1 MTDHATVSSI
11 TKRAK
16 RRARKLIAFLTSPIN
31 ALAGVGFTVV
41 AAVLVSVV
49 LISLQARDQA
59 LAGAK
64 QKLANTAVLVARHF
78 EQQLAEITA
87 GQIDLVER
95 LRPELISSEDEFRA
109 RMASARTHEM
119 LRGKVNTAQVQS
131 EFSIFGDDGRLI
143 AWSNEAPEPRVIISG
158 RPYFKQL
165 RDGATP
171 DVPLLKLVRSTISG
185 RWMLVAAVALRGTDG
200 QFLGAMTRRIQLT
213 VFTDF
218 LASLDFPRGSSVA
231 IHLSSGE
238 LVARYPN
245 ADDQIGRNFKTG
257 PTEQRTLFNRPFYS
271 TRLNSPIDGEDRL
284 LSSEALKSVP
294 LVAVATENVSTA
306 LHDWTAQTEA
316 LGRGAAVA
324 IAALIITFLLII
336 RLLTRDHRTAAAMLT
351 QERNRFALA
360 VNNMTQGLVLFDRDQ
375 HLTLCNDRYLEIYG
389 LRRDMIEPGCGLR
402 ELIDVRKR
410 AGSHDIDVDA
420 YCSKILLDMITGQ
433 IATVTTGDERTIQI
447 AHSLLPDGGW
457 VATHTDVTE
466 QENQRRFVEK
476 LAHFDQLTNLPNRLF
491 FRKTATS
498 LLTDLADDEALAVIY
513 IDLDKFKTVNDTLGH
528 RIGDTLLQHVAQ
540 QLRKCADN
548 ADFVARLGGDEFA
561 LLKSCGSRDE
571 LTPTLARIHELLR
584 QTFDCDGYPI
594 SSDASIGVAL
604 APSDGR
610 DLDTLLANADLAL
623 YAAKGSGRHT
633 HCFYNAE
640 MSAATAA
647 RHLLETELS
656 VARTNGFGCAGFTV
670 HFQPVADLASGRIV
684 GCEALLRWFH
694 PTKGAISPA
703 DFIPIAEDSGI
714 ICMLGAWVLETACRA
729 AVHWPSEIR
738 LAVNLS
744 PIQVQEEGFVAKL
757 DRILAQTDFPAE
769 RLELEITE
777 AVLMR
782 DHEKTSQVL
791 HQLRARG
798 IKMVLDDFGTGY
810 SSLSYLHSFD
820 FDKIKIDRS
829 FVRNMVESEAS
840 LSIVQSII
848 GLATACS
855 LRTTA
860 EGIETESQRKLLTAL
875 GCKEMQGYL
884 LSPAVSE
891 QKLSTLLATDH
902 STRRAETAA

>member
-16 RRARKLIAFLTSPIN
+16 SRARKLIAFLTSPIN

-41 AAVLVSVV
+41 AAVLLCVV

-78 EQQLAEITA
+78 ERQLAEIIA

-95 LRPELISSEDEFRA
+95 LRPELISSEDEFRE
-109 RMASARTHEM
+109 RMASAQTHEM

-131 EFSIFGDDGRLI
+131 EFSIFGNDGRLI

-158 RPYFKQL
+158 RLYFKQL
-165 RDGATP
+165 RDGADP
-171 DVPLLKLVRSTISG
+171 GVPLLNLVRSTISG

-200 QFLGAMTRRIQLT
+200 QFLGVMTRRIQLT

-238 LVARYPN
+238 LVARYPS

-257 PTEQRTLFNRPFYS
+257 SAEQRALFNRPFYS

-284 LSSEALKSVP
+284 LSSEALISVP
-294 LVAVATENVSTA
+294 LVAIATENVSTA
-306 LHDWTAQTEA
+306 LRDWTAQTEA

-324 IAALIITFLLII
+324 ITALIITFLLII
-336 RLLTRDHRTAAAMLT
+336 RLLTREHKAAAATLT

-360 VNNMTQGLVLFDRDQ
+360 VNNMTQGLVLFDGDQ

-389 LRRDMIEPGCGLR
+389 LTRDMIEPGCGLR

-433 IATVTTGDERTIQI
+433 IATVTTGDERTIQV

-466 QENQRRFVEK
+466 QENQRRFVER

-491 FRKTATS
+491 FRKTATGQ
-498 LLTDLADDEALAVIY
+498 LADLADDETLAVIY

-561 LLKSCGSRDE
+561 LLKRCGSREE

-584 QTFDCDGYPI
+584 QTFDCDGHPI

-604 APSDGR
+604 APGDGR

-647 RHLLETELS
+647 RHLLETELGF
-656 VARTNGFGCAGFTV
+656 ARTNGFRSAGFAV

-703 DFIPIAEDSGI
+703 DFIPVAEDSGI
-714 ICMLGAWVLETACRA
+714 ICVLGAWVLETACRA
-729 AVHWPSEIR
+729 AVNWPSEIR

-744 PIQVQEEGFVAKL
+744 PIQVQEEGFVAKV
-757 DRILAQTDFPAE
+757 DHILAQTHFPAE

-848 GLATACS
+848 GLATACG

-875 GCKEMQGYL
+875 GCREMQGYL

-891 QKLSTLLATDH
+891 QKLSALLAADH
-902 STRRAETAA
+902 GKPRAETAA

>member
-11 TKRAK
+11 TKRAEN
-16 RRARKLIAFLTSPIN
+16 RARKLIAFLTSPIN

-41 AAVLVSVV
+41 AAVLVCVV
-49 LISLQARDQA
+49 LISLQAREQA
-59 LAGAK
+59 LAGAN

-78 EQQLAEITA
+78 EQQLAEVSA

-95 LRPELISSEDEFRA
+95 LRPELISSEDEFRE
-109 RMASARTHEM
+109 RMSSARTHEM

-131 EFSIFGDDGRLI
+131 EFSIFGNDGRLI
-143 AWSNEAPEPRVIISG
+143 AWSNEATEPLVIISD
-158 RPYFKQL
+158 RPYFK
-165 RDGATP
+165 RMRAGTDPA
-171 DVPLLKLVRSTISG
+171 VPSLNLVKSTISG

-200 QFLGAMTRRIQLT
+200 QFLGVMTRRIQLSI
-213 VFTDF
+213 FTDF
-218 LASLDFPRGSSVA
+218 LSSLNFPHGSSVA

-238 LVARYPN
+238 LVARLPEAN
-245 ADDQIGRNFKTG
+245 DLIGRNFKTG
-257 PTEQRTLFNRPFYS
+257 SAERRALFNSPSYS

-284 LSSEALKSVP
+284 LSSEALMSVP
-294 LVAVATENVSTA
+294 LVAIVTENVSTA
-306 LHDWTAQTEA
+306 LRDWTAQTEA
-316 LGRGAAVA
+316 LGHGAALA
-324 IAALIITFLLII
+324 IAALIITFLSII
-336 RLLTRDHRTAAAMLT
+336 RLLIREHKAAASMLT

-360 VNNMTQGLVLFDRDQ
+360 VNNMTQGLLLFDGNH
-375 HLTLCNDRYLEIYG
+375 HLTVCNDRYLEMYG
-389 LRRDMIEPGCGLR
+389 LTRDMIEPGCGLR
-402 ELIDVRKR
+402 ELIELRKR
-410 AGSHDIDVDA
+410 TRSPDIDVDA
-420 YCSKILLDMITGQ
+420 YCSKILLDMLTGQ
-433 IATVTTGDERTIQI
+433 VAVATTGDERTIQV
-447 AHSLLPDGGW
+447 AHSALPDGGW

-476 LAHFDQLTNLPNRLF
+476 LAHFDPLTNLPNRLF
-491 FRKTATS
+491 FRKTATG
-498 LLTDLADDEALAVIY
+498 LLADLADDETLAVIY

-548 ADFVARLGGDEFA
+548 ANLVARLGGDEFA
-561 LLKSCGSRDE
+561 LLKRCGSREE

-584 QTFDCDGYPI
+584 QTFDCDGHPI

-656 VARTNGFGCAGFTV
+656 IARANGFGGAGFAV
-670 HFQPVADLASGRIV
+670 HFQPVADLATGRIV

-703 DFIPIAEDSGI
+703 DFIPVAEDSGI

-729 AVHWPSEIR
+729 AAHWPFQIR

-744 PIQVQEEGFVAKL
+744 PIQVQEEGFVARV
-757 DRILAQTDFPAE
+757 DHILAQTHFPAE

-848 GLATACS
+848 GLATACG

-884 LSPAVSE
+884 LSPAVPE
-891 QKLSTLLATDH
+891 QKLATLLAADH
-902 STRRAETAA
+902 SKQDTETAA

>member
-1 MTDHATVSSI
+1 MTDHATFSST

-16 RRARKLIAFLTSPIN
+16 SRAGKLIAFLTSPIN
-31 ALAGVGFTVV
+31 ALAGFGFTVV
-41 AAVLVSVV
+41 AAVLVCVV
-49 LISLQARDQA
+49 LISFQARDRA

-78 EQQLAEITA
+78 EQQLAEIIA

-95 LRPELISSEDEFRA
+95 LRPELISSEDEFRK

-131 EFSIFGDDGRLI
+131 EFSIFGNDGRLI
-143 AWSNEAPEPRVIISG
+143 AWSNEATEPPVVISG

-165 RDGATP
+165 RDGADP
-171 DVPLLKLVRSTISG
+171 AVPSLNLIRSTISG

-200 QFLGAMTRRIQLT
+200 QFLGVLTRRIQLT
-213 VFTDF
+213 LFTDF

-238 LVARYPN
+238 LVARYPD
-245 ADDQIGRNFKTG
+245 ADGQIGRNFNTG
-257 PTEQRTLFNRPFYS
+257 SVEQRALFNRPSYS

-284 LSSEALKSVP
+284 LSAEALMSVP
-294 LVAVATENVSTA
+294 LVAIVTENVTTA
-306 LHDWTAQTEA
+306 LRDWTAQTEA

-324 IAALIITFLLII
+324 IAALIVTFLLII
-336 RLLTRDHRTAAAMLT
+336 RLLTREHKAAAAMLT

-360 VNNMTQGLVLFDRDQ
+360 VNNMTQGLVLFDGDHR
-375 HLTLCNDRYLEIYG
+375 LTLCNDRYLEMYG
-389 LRRDMIEPGCGLR
+389 LTRDMIVPGCGLR
-402 ELIDVRKR
+402 DLIELRKR
-410 AGSHDIDVDA
+410 TRSPDIDVDA

-433 IATVTTGDERTIQI
+433 VATATTGDERTVQLV
-447 AHSLLPDGGW
+447 HNLLPDGGW

-498 LLTDLADDEALAVIY
+498 LLADLADDEALAVIY

-548 ADFVARLGGDEFA
+548 ADLVARLGGDEFA
-561 LLKSCGSRDE
+561 LLKSCSSRED

-584 QTFDCDGYPI
+584 QTFDCEGHPI

-640 MSAATAA
+640 MSEATAA

-656 VARTNGFGCAGFTV
+656 VARTNGFGGAGFAV

-694 PTKGAISPA
+694 STKGAISPA

-714 ICMLGAWVLETACRA
+714 ICALGAWVLETACRA
-729 AVHWPSEIR
+729 AVDWPSQIR

-744 PIQVQEEGFVAKL
+744 PIQVQEEGFVAKI
-757 DRILAQTDFPAE
+757 DHILAQTHFPAE

-782 DHEKTSQVL
+782 DHERTSQVL

-848 GLATACS
+848 GLAMACG

-860 EGIETESQRKLLTAL
+860 EGVETESQRKLLTAL

-891 QKLSTLLATDH
+891 QKVSTLLATDH
-902 STRRAETAA
+902 IERSAETAA

>member
-1 MTDHATVSSI
+1 MTDQATVSSI
-11 TKRAK
+11 TKRAEN
-16 RRARKLIAFLTSPIN
+16 RARKLIAFLTSPIN

-41 AAVLVSVV
+41 AAVLVCVA
-49 LISLQARDQA
+49 LISLQAREQA

-78 EQQLAEITA
+78 ERQLAEIIA

-95 LRPELISSEDEFRA
+95 LRPELISGEDEFRN
-109 RMASARTHEM
+109 RMASAQTHEM

-131 EFSIFGDDGRLI
+131 EFSIFGDDGQLI
-143 AWSNEAPEPRVIISG
+143 AWSNEAPEPRVVISG

-165 RDGATP
+165 RDGADP
-171 DVPLLKLVRSTISG
+171 GVPLLNLVKSTISG
-185 RWMLVAAVALRGTDG
+185 RWMLVAAAALRGTDG
-200 QFLGAMTRRIQLT
+200 QFLGVMTRRIQLT

-218 LASLDFPRGSSVA
+218 LASLDFPRGSSIA

-238 LVARYPN
+238 LVARYPD
-245 ADDQIGRNFKTG
+245 AADQIGRNFKTG
-257 PTEQRTLFNRPFYS
+257 SAEQRALFNRPFYS

-284 LSSEALKSVP
+284 LSSEALMSVP
-294 LVAVATENVSTA
+294 LVAIVTENVSTA
-306 LHDWTAQTEA
+306 LRDWTTQTKA
-316 LGRGAAVA
+316 LGRGAAIA
-324 IAALIITFLLII
+324 IAALIVTFLLII
-336 RLLTRDHRTAAAMLT
+336 RLLTREHKRAATMLT

-360 VNNMTQGLVLFDRDQ
+360 VNNMTQGLVVFDGDHR
-375 HLTLCNDRYLEIYG
+375 LTLCNDRYLDIYG
-389 LRRDMIEPGCGLR
+389 LTRDMIEPGSGLR
-402 ELIDVRKR
+402 ELIELRKR
-410 AGSHDIDVDA
+410 INSPDIDVDA
-420 YCSKILLDMITGQ
+420 YCSKILLDTITGQ
-433 IATVTTGDERTIQI
+433 IATAPTGDERTIQV
-447 AHSLLPDGGW
+447 AHSPLPDGGW

-491 FRKTATS
+491 FRKTATAR
-498 LLTDLADDEALAVIY
+498 LADLADDEALAVIY

-540 QLRKCADN
+540 QLRKCADS
-548 ADFVARLGGDEFA
+548 ADLVARLGGDEFA
-561 LLKSCGSRDE
+561 LLKRCSSRQE
-571 LTPTLARIHELLR
+571 LMPTLARIHELLR
-584 QTFDCDGYPI
+584 QTFDCDGHPI

-604 APSDGR
+604 APGDGR
-610 DLDTLLANADLAL
+610 DIDTLLANADLAL

-647 RHLLETELS
+647 RHLLETELGF
-656 VARTNGFGCAGFTV
+656 ARTNGFGSAGFAV
-670 HFQPVADLASGRIV
+670 HFQPVADLASARIV

-703 DFIPIAEDSGI
+703 DFIPVAEDSGI
-714 ICMLGAWVLETACRA
+714 ICTLGAWVLETACRA

-744 PIQVQEEGFVAKL
+744 PIQVQEEGFVAKV
-757 DRILAQTDFPAE
+757 DHILSQTHFPAE

-848 GLATACS
+848 GLAMACG

-884 LSPAVSE
+884 LSPAVSA
-891 QKLSTLLATDH
+891 QKLSTLLGADH
-902 STRRAETAA
+902 GKQRGETAA